1 MAASAV
7 ERSGLSRGFKASVV
21 AIAFFSVLIS
31 GCEVTKMAAKA
42 MEPEEATFADPETVM
57 LRGIEEAS
65 FRAEYWD
72 ESEQAIKVKRWTVR
86 PPFWIVNEA
95 LLNKHKAVKEAAQ

>member
-7 ERSGLSRGFKASVV
+7 ERSGLARRVQASIV
-21 AIAFFSVLIS
+21 AIAFLAALS
-31 GCEVTKMAAKA
+31 GCSVVKMAAKE

-57 LRGIEEAS
+57 LRGIEEVS

-72 ESEQAIKVKRWTVR
+72 AAEKAIKVKRWTVR

-95 LLNKHKAVKEAAQ
+95 LLNKHKAAQ